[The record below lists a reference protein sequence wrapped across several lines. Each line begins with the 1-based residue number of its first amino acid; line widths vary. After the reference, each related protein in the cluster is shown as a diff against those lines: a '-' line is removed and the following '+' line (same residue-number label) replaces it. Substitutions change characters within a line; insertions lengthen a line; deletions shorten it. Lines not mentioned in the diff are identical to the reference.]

1 MAGSWLSGSWS
12 RGIDETFLVGR
23 PDRGAPGDRISLGDR
38 ALAMRLATKRKI
50 IWLAAMTMAI
60 FMLVFIAMSIH
71 W

>member
-1 MAGSWLSGSWS
+1 
-12 RGIDETFLVGR
+12 
-23 PDRGAPGDRISLGDR
+23 
-38 ALAMRLATKRKI
+38 MRLATKRKI